1 MTFRQKHLWISVIT
15 TLGVWGFYFWN
26 ATSHVLNADLRN
38 DRLAVTLS
46 TLFIVCLIAV
56 SAIEVVLTLIAT
68 ATTRKAERKARDER
82 EILAALQ
89 ASHVSLMVLIGLVF
103 CVAMGAY
110 FTGLVGTN
118 MVTAWQERISD
129 LNVAVILANVL
140 LACIVLSE
148 LIRAGFTLA
157 LLGRNR

>member
-15 TLGVWGFYFWN
+15 TLGVWGFYFWT
-26 ATSHVLNADLRN
+26 ATSHVLNADLHN